1 MTIHA
6 RTWGPYA
13 DLDENGDPIFTED
26 PTLQLTLTGRA
37 DLLKLQALLDRA
49 LNCAPEF
56 GEDWFA
62 LSDRLDQFLTAQGIS
77 RAAQET

>member
-1 MTIHA
+1 MIHV
-6 RTWGPYA
+6 RTWV
-13 DLDENGDPIFTED
+13 GDDVVPED
-26 PTLQLTLTGRA
+26 PTIQFTLTGRA

-56 GEDWFA
+56 GVDWFE

-77 RAAQET
+77 RTEKEN

>member
-1 MTIHA
+1 MIHCTVIA
-6 RTWGPYA
+6 A
-13 DLDENGDPIFTED
+13 NDPNAPED
-26 PTLQLTLTGRA
+26 HSLRIWVTGRA

-62 LSDRLDQFLTAQGIS
+62 LSDRLDQFLISQGIS
-77 RAAQET
+77 RAATEN

>member
-1 MTIHA
+1 MIHV
-6 RTWGPYA
+6 RTWTG
-13 DLDENGDPIFTED
+13 DEITKEE
-26 PTLQLTLTGRA
+26 PTIQFTLTGRA

-62 LSDRLDQFLTAQGIS
+62 LSDRLDQFLAAQGIS
-77 RAAQET
+77 RAATEN

>member
-1 MTIHA
+1 MIHV
-6 RTWGPYA
+6 RTWV
-13 DLDENGDPIFTED
+13 GDDVVPED
-26 PTLQLTLTGRA
+26 PTLHFYISGRA

-62 LSDRLDQFLTAQGIS
+62 LSDRLDQFLAAQGIS
-77 RAAQET
+77 RAATEN